1 MLGSGMG
8 VSGEVLASPPVLIGG
23 LVAWEDVF
31 TTAELDAIER
41 HGDALAFQ
49 KAGLSSAGAT
59 HDGIRVTQVA
69 WFGRNARTEIFYH
82 RMEEITLRLNQR
94 FFHYDLSGL
103 VDFQYAIYR
112 GSEGGRFDW
121 HKDYGREPGTDQEP
135 RKLTISIQI
144 SDASAYEG
152 CELQVRAGNEVS
164 VAPKKRGTVVAFPA
178 YALHC
183 VTPITAGVRKS
194 LVLWAAGP
202 EFR

>member
-1 MLGSGMG
+1 MG
-8 VSGEVLASPPVLIGG
+8 AFGEVIASPPVLIGG
-23 LVAWEDVF
+23 LVAWDGVF
-31 TTAELDAIER
+31 TTDELNAIER
-41 HGDALAFQ
+41 HGDTQALQ
-49 KAGLSSAGAT
+49 KAGLSNARSAY
-59 HDGIRVTQVA
+59 DGVRVTQVA
-69 WFGRNARTEIFYH
+69 WFGRNTQTEIFYR
-82 RMEEITLRLNQR
+82 RMEDVTLRLNQR

-112 GSEGGRFDW
+112 GSEGGHFDW
-121 HKDYGREPGTDQEP
+121 HKDYGREPGTDLEP
-135 RKLTISIQI
+135 RKLTISIQL
-144 SDASAYEG
+144 SEASAYEG

-164 VAPKKRGTVVAFPA
+164 VAPKKRGTIVAFPA

>member
-1 MLGSGMG
+1 MG
-8 VSGEVLASPPVLIGG
+8 AFGEVIASPPVLIGG
-23 LVAWEDVF
+23 LVAWDGVF

-41 HGDALAFQ
+41 HGDTQALQ
-49 KAGLSSAGAT
+49 KAGLSNAHSAY
-59 HDGIRVTQVA
+59 DGVRVTQVA
-69 WFGRNARTEIFYH
+69 WFGRNTQTEIFYR
-82 RMEEITLRLNQR
+82 RMEDVTLRLNQR

-112 GSEGGRFDW
+112 GSEGGHFDW
-121 HKDYGREPGTDQEP
+121 HKDYGREPGTDLEP
-135 RKLTISIQI
+135 RKLTISIQL
-144 SDASAYEG
+144 SEASAYEG

-164 VAPKKRGTVVAFPA
+164 VAPKKRGTIVAFPA